1 MFPQS
6 ETSQRVEILTRTW
19 KLLERQFDADI
30 LHGALAGTSALTL
43 PQLEMACL
51 WLTKNPPKGP
61 ILAGILGAVDAAS
74 RQVQRREDARSD
86 VWCLPTVTIN
96 SHRSAEQQRVL
107 ERFRKPSTHARWD
120 EHELATIYG
129 ELIADSPALGP
140 YMEQGRR
147 RLERFA
153 KTGRTGSA

>member
-6 ETSQRVEILTRTW
+6 ETAARVEILTRTW

-74 RQVQRREDARSD
+74 RAVQRRQDASKD
-86 VWCLPTVTIN
+86 LWCLPTVTIN
-96 SHRSAEQQRVL
+96 QNRSEEQQRIL
-107 ERFRKPSTHARWD
+107 ERFKKPATHARWD
-120 EHELATIYG
+120 DAELATIYG
-129 ELIADSPALGP
+129 ELEADSPALGP
-140 YMEQGRR
+140 YRQAGLK